1 MTEPAE
7 HRLSVEI
14 EATGEQTDKV
24 ISYRL
29 TANYLTPTDEFE
41 FTVRDIVD
49 PASLRRKWRPLQRVK
64 LRIDGELQMLGR
76 IDETEGSG
84 ASGSELIVRGRC
96 HMGELVDAGADPS
109 IRFTEKQDLGDA
121 LLSLFRPFGIR
132 TLVGNWNLT
141 RNLLTGRQPV
151 IGEPTRNFKEAKLQD
166 FKVDA
171 NQGVFEVGDRIVARH
186 GFTLQSGGS
195 REIVAVVEPQFGQE
209 PSYEIRRT
217 ADARNG
223 NVKTGRAKRSYADI
237 PTVTIATGRVGKQH
251 KKRLNNDFNRTS
263 STGQSGNVPDV
274 ALLPSLIEF
283 PSFGDLAPN
292 ELGTF
297 DEVKRTALEP
307 ISLLRSKRVDW
318 KATTMPFEAE
328 DDVLYR
334 PMFYEDKD
342 SRTDEQ
348 IERGVRRELSR
359 RMKEVLT
366 YTCTLRGHRDL
377 ATGCVYAIDTM
388 AQVVDAVE
396 DVNERMWILERT
408 FTNQGNGP
416 ETELKLILPG
426 AIAL

>member
-1 MTEPAE
+1 MTELAE
-7 HRLSVEI
+7 HRLTVEI
-14 EATGEQTDKV
+14 EATGERTDRVKN
-24 ISYRL
+24 YRL
-29 TANYLTPTDEFE
+29 TSSYMTPTDEWE
-41 FTVRDIVD
+41 FTVFDIKNPGD
-49 PASLRRKWRPLQRVK
+49 LRRKWRPLQRVK
-64 LRIDGELQMLGR
+64 LYIDDELQVLGR
-76 IDETEGSG
+76 IDETEGTG
-84 ASGSELIVRGRC
+84 EAGSELIVRGRD
-96 HMGELVDAGADPS
+96 HMAELVDAGADPS

-121 LLSLFRPFGIR
+121 LLSLFKPFGIR

-141 RNLLTGRQPV
+141 RNLLTGKQPY
-151 IGEPTRNFKEAKLQD
+151 IGAPGRNFKEAKLQD

-171 NQGVFEVGDRIVARH
+171 NQGVYEIADRIVARH

-195 REIVAVVEPQFGQE
+195 REIVAVVEPQFGQD
-209 PSYEIRRT
+209 PSYSLER
-217 ADARNG
+217 G
-223 NVKTGRAKRSYADI
+223 KNVKTGHAKRSYADI

-263 STGQSGNVPDV
+263 STGQTGNVADV

-283 PSFGDLAPN
+283 PSFGELAPN

-297 DEVKRTALEP
+297 EEVKRTALVP
-307 ISLLRSKRVDW
+307 VSLLRSTRVNW
-318 KATTMPFEAE
+318 KASKMPFEAE

-359 RMKEVLT
+359 RMKDVLT
-366 YTCTLRGHRDL
+366 YTCSVRGHRDMS
-377 ATGCVYAIDTM
+377 TGCVYTIDTM
-388 AQVVDAVE
+388 AQVIDDFE